1 MKIKNIKKPLLQ
13 RLLKTNYS
21 KKTKQTA
28 DNKKVIQEQDC
39 SATHL
44 EEIEKDVKHKQH
56 RAAAGT
62 HNFLSPSKSL
72 KHMKKQRQ
80 TVTPYTH
87 SQRSDPTPSLQK
99 TVQMVTQRMNKL
111 SPKLNLRTQLTSRVH
126 STDVA
131 TPAPLMIENLSD
143 NLPSSQAQA
152 VSQIPPEL
160 PTAHPHYYFCTDEHN
175 IRTLPQ
181 DLLFPLQPGN
191 EIQWAQITLATL
203 EEFSF
208 INDKLK
214 LQCLMHQMTNHNTA
228 HQAASAQ
235 LLQAIEDPTHNPLH
249 AFFKWLNQSY
259 SLTKQERNTCLRKA
273 INEQNFD
280 WRNNPA
286 IDLQNAISQAHM
298 SLPEIN
304 DTEIFRETLRDALKH
319 KLQPRYH
326 LIADSN
332 LTDLPDKLRHIW
344 KNIAIPQP
352 KTRTITEA
360 DQSII
365 SNAISTT
372 DFNQSTKQSTTYKS
386 PLNNANTTSHQYL
399 AKQIQSLSRILT
411 QLQQLQSQT
420 NSLRPSRLRRLPN
433 SYVFSLSQSRPP
445 SQRLQKTFEKE
456 SLSTKSN
463 IYINETKD
471 IFHPSTAI
479 KHPNMNITRL
489 LNQTTTSTKQRTYFI
504 HQQKH

>member
-214 LQCLMHQMTNHNTA
+214 LQSLMHQMTNHSTA

-235 LLQAIEDPTHNPLH
+235 LLQAIQDPTHNPLH
-249 AFFKWLNQSY
+249 AFFQWLNHSY
-259 SLTKQERNTCLRKA
+259 SLTKKERNTRLRKA

-304 DTEIFRETLRDALKH
+304 DNEIFRETLRDALNH
-319 KLQPRYH
+319 
-326 LIADSN
+326 
-332 LTDLPDKLRHIW
+332 
-344 KNIAIPQP
+344 
-352 KTRTITEA
+352 
-360 DQSII
+360 
-365 SNAISTT
+365 
-372 DFNQSTKQSTTYKS
+372 
-386 PLNNANTTSHQYL
+386 
-399 AKQIQSLSRILT
+399 
-411 QLQQLQSQT
+411 
-420 NSLRPSRLRRLPN
+420 
-433 SYVFSLSQSRPP
+433 
-445 SQRLQKTFEKE
+445 
-456 SLSTKSN
+456 
-463 IYINETKD
+463 
-471 IFHPSTAI
+471 
-479 KHPNMNITRL
+479 
-489 LNQTTTSTKQRTYFI
+489 
-504 HQQKH
+504 